1 VSVEALLAPIVGG
14 LGTLF
19 GPLLGAAVLH
29 VLSELTRNL
38 LGDAPGVSLVIY
50 GVVLVAMV
58 TFLPR
63 GIIGG
68 LAALRRARPGK
79 GPDA

>member
-1 VSVEALLAPIVGG
+1 
-14 LGTLF
+14 
-19 GPLLGAAVLH
+19 
-29 VLSELTRNL
+29 
-38 LGDAPGVSLVIY
+38 VSLVIY
-50 GVVLVAMV
+50 GVVLVTMV